1 MDSSLYD
8 KDIYLAAEERLKHDI
23 LYYKKKYFDME
34 ILLNRDRTKLS
45 SLKGSAFNKERMSS
59 RCRVIL

>member
-1 MDSSLYD
+1 MDSSLFD
-8 KDIYLAAEERLKHDI
+8 KDIYLSAEERLKHDI

-45 SLKGSAFNKERMSS
+45 SLKGSAFNK
-59 RCRVIL
+59 